1 MNVRGL
7 IGQVVTPS
15 DYSTERRSVPC
26 HVCRTA
32 PGCLG
37 EGVSVTDLP
46 EAGNVVVEG
55 PDWVIN
61 VSADRDEGVLE
72 TDEGQVVVRPDAVVG
87 GDNRR

>member
-1 MNVRGL
+1 MTG
-7 IGQVVTPS
+7 
-15 DYSTERRSVPC
+15 
-26 HVCRTA
+26 
-32 PGCLG
+32 
-37 EGVSVTDLP
+37 LP
-46 EAGNVVVEG
+46 EAGSVVVEG